1 MILFVPVIFL
11 LISAALVVVVIRL
24 NVNIGRIWLIST
36 LMSLINWGIILA
48 FKWFMPIQFINLDW
62 FPFVDYFQESIVFTL
77 DQYSWALAFAL
88 ASIQLAIFLTDS
100 TRLDELPSLNIWAGI
115 FVINAIGYL
124 AVLSNSLLAIFLLWT
139 LIDFVELIIVLLTV
153 RTIEMVNVG
162 VISFAV
168 KMAGIVF
175 LMITVFRSYSL
186 GIPLSFEKLTVEVSP
201 FMLVAVGL
209 RLGVIPFNLPYLKE
223 IPLRIGLGNTIRMV
237 GVASGLA
244 ILIRISPSLSQNNTA
259 IFFLPLF
266 ALAGFVA
273 SLMWLVSN
281 NELIGRPYW
290 IISLASFSIFSA
302 IKGDE
307 ISSLL
312 WAINLL
318 VIGSVLFLYSEKD
331 KRILFLPMFA
341 ILGLSGLP
349 FTPSAFGWNALADPK
364 MMFTSIVNLI
374 SVSFLILGF
383 TRHALQKGHGLKYRE
398 KWLWVVYPAGLFFLV
413 LTQWLIF
420 LLSPF
425 DWISYGVIWAS
436 LIAFLLSIV
445 VLAVFRRINRVVKYT
460 DWLISLLNRFGA
472 IIISILS
479 LNWLYKSLWYALRII
494 SAIVNLFSS
503 ILESQTGI
511 IWIFILIAVMVTI
524 IVPGNN

>member
-1 MILFVPVIFL
+1 MMLFIPLLFL
-11 LISAALVVVVIRL
+11 LVSAAIVVVVTRL
-24 NVNIGRIWLIST
+24 NVNIGRVWLIST
-36 LMSLINWGIILA
+36 LISLINWGIILA
-48 FKWFMPIQFINLDW
+48 FKWLIPIKFVNLDW
-62 FPFVDYFQESIVFTL
+62 FPFLDYFQESIVFTL
-77 DQYSWALAFAL
+77 DQYSWAIAFAL
-88 ASIQLAIFLTDS
+88 ASIQLAILLTDS

-153 RTIEMVNVG
+153 RSIEMVNVG

-168 KMAGIVF
+168 KMAGIIF

-186 GIPLSFEKLTVEVSP
+186 GIPLSFEKLSVEVSP
-201 FMLVAVGL
+201 FVLVAVGL

-244 ILIRISPSLSQNNTA
+244 ILIRISPSLSQNLTA
-259 IFFLPLF
+259 ILFLPVF

-273 SLMWLVSN
+273 SLMWLVSK
-281 NELIGRPYW
+281 NELVGRPYW

-302 IKGDE
+302 IKGDTV
-307 ISSLL
+307 SSLL
-312 WAINLL
+312 WAIDLL
-318 VIGSVLFLYSEKD
+318 VIGSVIFLYSEKD

-349 FTPSAFGWNALADPK
+349 FTPSAFGWHALADPK
-364 MMFTSIVNLI
+364 MIFTSIINLV
-374 SVSFLILGF
+374 SVSFLMLGF
-383 TRHALQKGHGLKYRE
+383 IRHTLQPGHDLKSKE
-398 KWLWVVYPAGLFFLV
+398 KWLWVVYPSGLFFLV
-413 LTQWLIF
+413 LSQWLIF
-420 LLSPF
+420 LVSTF
-425 DWISYGVIWAS
+425 DWITFGVTWAS
-436 LIAFLLSIV
+436 LIAFLLAMI
-445 VLAVFRRINRVVKYT
+445 VLAVLRRINRVVKYT
-460 DWLISLLNRFGA
+460 EWLISLLNRFGA
-472 IIISILS
+472 IIISVLS
-479 LNWLYKSLWYALRII
+479 LNWLYKALWYGLRVV

-511 IWIFILIAVMVTI
+511 IWIFIIIAVMVTI
-524 IVPGNN
+524 IVPGSN